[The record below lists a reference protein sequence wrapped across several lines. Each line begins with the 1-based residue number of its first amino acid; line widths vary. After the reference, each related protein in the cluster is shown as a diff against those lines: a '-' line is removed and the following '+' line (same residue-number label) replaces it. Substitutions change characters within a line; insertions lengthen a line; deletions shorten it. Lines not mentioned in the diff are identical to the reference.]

1 MAKGD
6 GLKFFLNIFLMWTIS
21 FLFKGCFY
29 YLFKNEFIY
38 FNWRLITLQYCGG
51 FCPTLTWISHGFTCV
66 PSSWTPFLWVVP
78 DHWLWVSCFMHQLAL
93 VICFTY
99 GNKYVSMLFSQIITP
114 FLAFSHRVQKSIL
127 YICVSFAVLHI
138 GSLLLS
144 F

>member
-51 FCPTLTWISHGFTCV
+51 FCHTST
-66 PSSWTPFLWVVP
+66 
-78 DHWLWVSCFMHQLAL
+78 
-93 VICFTY
+93 
-99 GNKYVSMLFSQIITP
+99 
-114 FLAFSHRVQKSIL
+114 
-127 YICVSFAVLHI
+127 
-138 GSLLLS
+138 
-144 F
+144 